1 MTFAAR
7 RAQFLE
13 DIRDSQTPSARLM
26 AVSKMQPAESIK
38 DALAAGQRLF
48 GENRVQDAEDRWTE
62 YKRTIPDLDLHL
74 IGPLQTNKAD
84 KAVAL
89 FDMIHSLDREKLAQ
103 ILSQEMQ
110 KQQKKLPCLIQV
122 NTGEET
128 QKAGILPCDL
138 PDFLEFCRKECRL
151 DIQGLM
157 CIPPAQDPPALH
169 FAFLKK
175 LAKAH
180 ALSQLSMGMSADY
193 TKALR
198 LGTTYI
204 RIGTALFGQR
214 I

>member
-1 MTFAAR
+1 MTFADR
-7 RAQFLE
+7 RTQFLA

-26 AVSKMQPAESIK
+26 AVSKMQPAEAIK

-62 YKRTIPDLDLHL
+62 YKHTIPDLDLHL

-110 KQQKKLPCLIQV
+110 KQQKHLPCLIQV
-122 NTGEET
+122 NTGEEP
-128 QKAGILPCDL
+128 QKSGILPCDL
-138 PDFLEFCRKECRL
+138 PDFLEFCRKECDL

-175 LAKAH
+175 LAKTH
-180 ALSQLSMGMSADY
+180 ALSQLSMGMSTDY
-193 TKALR
+193 AKALK
-198 LGTTYI
+198 LGATYI